1 MKEGGIIKNNLIMLD
16 YDGVIVDS
24 KNAFTATFLA
34 ACRTCGYTGIKTPE
48 QVVRLF
54 DGNFFEA
61 LIHLGLSSEKIDEI
75 LGDAFEREA
84 KKHIAKVRPFPG
96 IQASLN
102 AMSRQNVLT
111 VITSNVSRLVRQV
124 FEKEGIACVDEVV
137 GGEAER
143 SKVKKIQ
150 KTMSRYRDLPAYYV
164 GDTKGDMIEGK
175 KAGAVTVA
183 VTWGWHT
190 ADNLAE
196 ASPDHTVNTLSALEN
211 LLS

>member
-1 MKEGGIIKNNLIMLD
+1 MLD

-24 KNAFTATFLA
+24 ENAFTATFLA

-164 GDTKGDMIEGK
+164 GDTKGDMLEGK

-183 VTWGWHT
+183 VTWGWHSAEKLT
-190 ADNLAE
+190 E
-196 ASPDHTVNTLSALEN
+196 ASPDHMVHTLAELEK
-211 LLS
+211 LLSL

>member
-1 MKEGGIIKNNLIMLD
+1 MKEGGVIKNSLIMLD

-24 KNAFTATFLA
+24 KNAFTTAFLA
-34 ACRTCGYTGIKTPE
+34 ACRMCGYTGVKTPE

-61 LIHLGLSSEKIDEI
+61 LIHLGLSGEKIDEI
-75 LGDAFEREA
+75 LGDAFERES

-96 IQASLN
+96 IQASLK
-102 AMSRQNVLT
+102 ALSRRNVLT

-124 FEKEGIACVDEVV
+124 FEKEGIAGVDEVV
-137 GGEAER
+137 GGEVER

-175 KAGAVTVA
+175 QAGAVTVA

-190 ADNLAE
+190 ADDLAQ
-196 ASPDHTVNTLSALEN
+196 ASPDHMVYTLSALEN

>member
-24 KNAFTATFLA
+24 KNAFTATLLA

-150 KTMSRYRDLPAYYV
+150 KAMSRYRDLPAYYV

-196 ASPDHTVNTLSALEN
+196 ASPDHMVNTLSALEN

>member
-1 MKEGGIIKNNLIMLD
+1 MDVPNTSKKNLIMLD

-34 ACRTCGYTGIKTPE
+34 ACRICGYTGIKTPE

-61 LIHLGLSSEKIDEI
+61 LIQLGLSKEKIDEI
-75 LGDAFEREA
+75 LGDTFEREA
-84 KKHIAKVRPFPG
+84 KKHIAEVRSFPG
-96 IQASLN
+96 MQASLN
-102 AMSRQNVLT
+102 AMSRHNVLT
-111 VITSNVSRLVRQV
+111 IITSNVSRHVRQV
-124 FEKEGIACVDEVV
+124 FEKEGIVCVDEVV
-137 GGEAER
+137 GGEVER

-150 KTMSRYRDLPAYYV
+150 KTMSRYRSLPAYYV
-164 GDTKGDMIEGK
+164 GDTKGDMLEGK

-190 ADNLAE
+190 AEDLAE
-196 ASPDHTVNTLSALEN
+196 AAPDHMVNTLSALES

>member
-24 KNAFTATFLA
+24 KNAFTATFLG
-34 ACRTCGYTGIKTPE
+34 ACRICGYTGIKTPE

-84 KKHIAKVRPFPG
+84 QKHIAKVRPFPG
-96 IQASLN
+96 IQASLK

-124 FEKEGIACVDEVV
+124 FEKEGIACFAEVV

-150 KTMSRYRDLPAYYV
+150 NTMARYRDLPAYYV
-164 GDTKGDMIEGK
+164 GDTKGDMLEGK

-196 ASPDHTVNTLSALEN
+196 ASPDHMVNTLSALEN

>member
-1 MKEGGIIKNNLIMLD
+1 MKEGGAIKNNLIMLD

-24 KNAFTATFLA
+24 MNAFTATFLA
-34 ACRTCGYTGIKTPE
+34 ACRICGYTGIKTPE

-84 KKHIAKVRPFPG
+84 QKHIANVRPFPG

-111 VITSNVSRLVRQV
+111 VITSNVSGLVRQV

-150 KTMSRYRDLPAYYV
+150 NTMSRIGICRLIMWATPKVTCLRERRRVPLP
-164 GDTKGDMIEGK
+164 
-175 KAGAVTVA
+175 
-183 VTWGWHT
+183 
-190 ADNLAE
+190 L
-196 ASPDHTVNTLSALEN
+196 P
-211 LLS
+211 

>member
-1 MKEGGIIKNNLIMLD
+1 MLD

-34 ACRTCGYTGIKTPE
+34 ACRICGYTGIKTPE

-75 LGDAFEREA
+75 
-84 KKHIAKVRPFPG
+84 
-96 IQASLN
+96 
-102 AMSRQNVLT
+102 
-111 VITSNVSRLVRQV
+111 
-124 FEKEGIACVDEVV
+124 
-137 GGEAER
+137 
-143 SKVKKIQ
+143 
-150 KTMSRYRDLPAYYV
+150 YYV

-175 KAGAVTVA
+175 QAGAVTVA

-190 ADNLAE
+190 AENLAQ
-196 ASPDHTVNTLSALEN
+196 ASPDHLVNTLSALEN